1 MSIRTVKVCEE
12 CGKQTTNGDS
22 WLVMSS
28 IEIRY
33 AGSNKELFCSN
44 IDLDLCS
51 PGCLL
56 RYISRNLEHAQSR
69 NIADRDAAD
78 IRKLAAGR
86 AA

>member
-12 CGKQTTNGDS
+12 CGRQTTDGEN

-28 IEIRY
+28 IEIRQ
-33 AGSNKELFCSN
+33 AGTREDVVCSH
-44 IDLDLCS
+44 IDLDFCS

-56 RYISRNLEHAQSR
+56 RYVSRGLEQGHQVGKCG
-69 NIADRDAAD
+69 DLQ
-78 IRKLAAGR
+78 KLEAAGR

>member
-12 CGKQTTNGDS
+12 CGKQTTNGES

-28 IEIRY
+28 IEIRS
-33 AGSNKELFCSN
+33 AGTNEDLVCSN

-51 PGCLL
+51 QGCLL
-56 RYISRNLEHAQSR
+56 RYVSRHLEQAQTRHPVGSCS
-69 NIADRDAAD
+69 DA
-78 IRKLAAGR
+78 RKLAASK

>member
-12 CGKQTTNGDS
+12 CGKQTTDGES

-28 IEIRY
+28 IEIRQ
-33 AGSNKELFCSN
+33 AGTRESVVCSN

-56 RYISRNLEHAQSR
+56 RYVSRNLEHAQNR
-69 NIADRDAAD
+69 HPNGDLQ
-78 IRKLAAGR
+78 KLEAAGR